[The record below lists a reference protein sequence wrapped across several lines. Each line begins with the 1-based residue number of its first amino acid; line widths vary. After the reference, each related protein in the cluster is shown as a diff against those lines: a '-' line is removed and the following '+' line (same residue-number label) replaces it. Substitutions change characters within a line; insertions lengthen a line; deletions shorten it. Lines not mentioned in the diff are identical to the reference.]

1 MDATPRM
8 NMTQMTSAPLP
19 SELPHRTQTNPTD
32 PRLPT
37 QPQYE
42 WPKRL
47 FDRMAGLVL
56 FVVLFPVMAI
66 AWALVRLTS
75 VGPGIYSQTRVGL
88 GGRNYRIYKLR
99 TMTHNCEAKT
109 GGARWSTKGDTRVT
123 PLGKSLRKLHLDEL
137 PQLWNV
143 IRGEMSLVGPR
154 PERPEF
160 VGLLSEQIPGY
171 RDRLLVPP
179 GVTGLAQIQLPP
191 DTDLQSVRDKLVLDR
206 SYVLS
211 RGLWLDLRLIAGTG
225 VYLLGFSYRSV
236 RRLFSLP
243 NPLSESRK
251 SPETCPSSVYN
262 QYQANRKPLSTSD
275 SFAVN
280 SV

>member
-1 MDATPRM
+1 MDATPRSIM
-8 NMTQMTSAPLP
+8 SATDIPDRSFDPATHEIDSPLP
-19 SELPHRTQTNPTD
+19 AR
-32 PRLPT
+32 
-37 QPQYE
+37 PQYE
-42 WPKRL
+42 WPKRI
-47 FDRMAGLVL
+47 FDRTAGFTLFVL
-56 FVVLFPVMAI
+56 FFPAMAI

-75 VGPGIYSQTRVGL
+75 NGPGIYTQTRVGL
-88 GGRNYRIYKLR
+88 DGQNYRIFKLR

-109 GGARWSTKGDTRVT
+109 GGAKWSTKGDTRVT
-123 PLGKSLRKLHLDEL
+123 PLGKILRTLHIDEL

-143 IRGEMSLVGPR
+143 IRGDMSLVGPR

-160 VGLLSEQIPGY
+160 VGLLTEQIPGY

-179 GVTGLAQIQLPP
+179 GVTGLAQIQLPA

-206 SYVLS
+206 AYVQF

-225 VYLLGFSYRSV
+225 FYLLGFSYAAVQS
-236 RRLFSLP
+236 LFSLP
-243 NPLSESRK
+243 NPLAESRK
-251 SPETCPSSVYN
+251 TPETCPSSIYN
-262 QYQANRKPLSTSD
+262 QYQANRKPLSASD

>member
-1 MDATPRM
+1 MDTTPRSM
-8 NMTQMTSAPLP
+8 ISAK
-19 SELPHRTQTNPTD
+19 SASDRSFD
-32 PRLPT
+32 PALGEAESPLPT

-42 WPKRL
+42 WPKRI
-47 FDRMAGLVL
+47 FDRTAGSVL
-56 FVVLFPVMAI
+56 FIVLFPAMVI

-75 VGPGIYSQTRVGL
+75 AGPGIYSQTRVGL

-109 GGARWSTKGDTRVT
+109 GGAKWSTKGDSRVT
-123 PLGKSLRKLHLDEL
+123 PLGKVLRKLHIDEL

-160 VGLLSEQIPGY
+160 VGPLSDQIPGY

-179 GVTGLAQIQLPP
+179 GVTGLAQIQLPA
-191 DTDLQSVRDKLVLDR
+191 DTDIQSVRDKLVLDR
-206 SYVLS
+206 AYVQS

-225 VYLLGFSYRSV
+225 VYLVGLPYHSV
-236 RRLFSLP
+236 RRLLVLP
-243 NPLSESRK
+243 NPLADSRK
-251 SPETCPSSVYN
+251 TPETCPSTVYN
-262 QYQANRKPLSTSD
+262 HYQVNRKPLSASD
-275 SFAVN
+275 SFAIN

>member
-1 MDATPRM
+1 MDATRRSM
-8 NMTQMTSAPLP
+8 MSATVAPDRPLNP
-19 SELPHRTQTNPTD
+19 AVDGAELPMPA
-32 PRLPT
+32 

-42 WPKRL
+42 WPKRI
-47 FDRMAGLVL
+47 FDRSAGIVL
-56 FVVLFPVMAI
+56 FIVLSPAMAV

-88 GGRNYRIYKLR
+88 GGRNYRIFKLR

-109 GGARWSTKGDTRVT
+109 GGAKWSTKGDTRVT
-123 PLGKSLRKLHLDEL
+123 PLGKILRKLHIDEL

-160 VGLLSEQIPGY
+160 VGPLSDQIPGY

-179 GVTGLAQIQLPP
+179 GVTGLAQIQLPA
-191 DTDLQSVRDKLVLDR
+191 DTDLHSVRNKLVLDR
-206 SYVLS
+206 VYVQS

-225 VYLLGFSYRSV
+225 VYLLGFSYKSV
-236 RRLFSLP
+236 RRFLALP
-243 NPLSESRK
+243 NPFADVRKAPES
-251 SPETCPSSVYN
+251 CPSSVYN
-262 QYQANRKPLSTSD
+262 QYQANRKPLSASD